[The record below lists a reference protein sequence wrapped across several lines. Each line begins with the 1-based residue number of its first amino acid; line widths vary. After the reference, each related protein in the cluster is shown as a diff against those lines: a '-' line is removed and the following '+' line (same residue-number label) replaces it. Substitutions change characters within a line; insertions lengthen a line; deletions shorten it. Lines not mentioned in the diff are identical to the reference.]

1 MFDLIDNI
9 ETILPVYLL
18 VFVRLTTMMII
29 MPIFSHALIN
39 NRFRSLIAFSFALII
54 GSSLS
59 NSTDLNINSIWEFAL
74 LVVTESL
81 LGFILGF
88 GTKIVF
94 EAFSVAGSMI
104 GLQMGIA
111 YANIIDPTTR
121 QQVPIVSQFLML
133 LAILFLFAT
142 DGHLFLIET
151 MVRHF
156 EIIPLGLNQLS
167 DQTGQAIIRG
177 GSMMFLKGLQFAA
190 PAMIMLLLIDTGIG
204 FMARVM
210 PQMNIFFV
218 ALPIK
223 IGVGIIM
230 LIFSV
235 NIFQSMFDVI
245 FNDLTIITNE
255 LISSFRI

>member
-1 MFDLIDNI
+1 M
-9 ETILPVYLL
+9 
-18 VFVRLTTMMII
+18 
-29 MPIFSHALIN
+29 
-39 NRFRSLIAFSFALII
+39 
-54 GSSLS
+54 
-59 NSTDLNINSIWEFAL
+59 
-74 LVVTESL
+74 
-81 LGFILGF
+81 ILGNMVI
-88 GTKIVF
+88 KIESGVASF
-94 EAFSVAGSMI
+94 TASDLEIQVSSSVDCESEKDCEFSLPARKLLEILNALSGYDKVI
-104 GLQMGIA
+104 FT
-111 YANIIDPTTR
+111 NISRIIPYK
-121 QQVPIVSQFLML
+121 
-133 LAILFLFAT
+133 
-142 DGHLFLIET
+142 GHLFLIET

-167 DQTGQAIIRG
+167 DQTGQAIISG

>member
-1 MFDLIDNI
+1 MFEFIDSI
-9 ETILPVYLL
+9 EKIVPIYLL
-18 VFVRLTTMMII
+18 IFVRLTSMMVV

-39 NRFRSLIAFSFALII
+39 PRFRSLIAFSFTLII
-54 GSSLS
+54 GSMILP
-59 NSTDLNINSIWEFAL
+59 NSDLNLSSIWQFAIL
-74 LVVTESL
+74 IISEAL

-94 EAFSVAGSMI
+94 EAFSVAGTMI

-121 QQVPIVSQFLML
+121 QQVPIISQFLML
-133 LAILFLFAT
+133 LAILFLFAI
-142 DGHLFLIET
+142 DGHLFIIET

-156 EIIPLGLNQLS
+156 EIIPLGLSQLS
-167 DQTGQAIIRG
+167 DQTGQAIIKG

-218 ALPIK
+218 ALPVK

-235 NIFQSMFDVI
+235 NIFQSMFDII
-245 FNDLTIITNE
+245 FNDLVMITNE